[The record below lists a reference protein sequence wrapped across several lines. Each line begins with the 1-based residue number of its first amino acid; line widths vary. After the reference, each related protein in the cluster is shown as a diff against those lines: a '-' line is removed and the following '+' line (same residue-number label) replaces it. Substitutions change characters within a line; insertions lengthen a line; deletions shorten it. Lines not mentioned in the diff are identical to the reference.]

1 MNILI
6 PMTGFGTRFKNAGY
20 KEYKP
25 FVTVDEKNNRKVLDF
40 VIDSFDKSDNF
51 YFIVR
56 ESVLNDLNDF
66 LKNKNLKTKI
76 FTIKD
81 SEFIKNGPVGTIY
94 SVKDEISKIT
104 GDLIVSY
111 CDFGVKWNYSKFLN
125 TISELKKNSGDFG
138 IVPCYS
144 GNHPNLKNPK
154 NVYAAYKVKSNNEIH
169 TVFEKYNSK
178 NRLEE
183 LWSPGIYYFS
193 SVNLLLESSEKLL
206 NSKVSDECLN
216 GEFYCSLLYRYIKG
230 YAFNF
235 VDKFYQLGTPEDLE
249 CVKKCINFSLNTAK
263 SAISSKNRII
273 LAAGKGERFLKLNYK
288 VPKPF
293 LPVNDKPL
301 YSIIKNSINANQIV
315 CSKEHKRFW
324 NTTKDADLLNYVP
337 SNKIGAS
344 FSYYSS
350 LKDLKGETLIVPCD
364 LICNYPDFEEF
375 KSDYD
380 AIIFVTKPT
389 DYQIH
394 NLNSFSWCSD
404 SELSIKHRKSMD
416 QNVLIGSFW
425 VKDNQKLIEAIEK
438 QFEKD
443 DRVNGEFYLDSAFK
457 YLKYKTILVN
467 EYLSFGTP
475 DEYLDSIDYFYF

>member
-25 FVTVDEKNNRKVLDF
+25 FIPVTKDKRVLDF
-40 VIDSFDKSDNF
+40 VLDSFDKSDNF
-51 YFIVR
+51 YFIIR
-56 ESVLNDLNDF
+56 ESVLNDLNNF
-66 LKNKNLKTKI
+66 LENKNLKTKI

-94 SVKDEISKIT
+94 SVKDELSKIS

-111 CDFGVKWNYSKFLN
+111 CDFGVKWNYKKFLD
-125 TISELKKNSGDFG
+125 TVSELKKTNENFG
-138 IVPCYS
+138 VVPCYS

-154 NVYAAYKVKSNNEIH
+154 NVYAAYKVKTNNEIQA
-169 TVFEKYNSK
+169 VFEKYNS
-178 NRLEE
+178 NDRFNE

-193 SVNLLLESSEKLL
+193 SVKALLDCSEKLL
-206 NSKVSDECLN
+206 NSKVEDECLN

-230 YAFNF
+230 FAFNS

-249 CVKKCINFSLNTAK
+249 HVKKCLNFSLNNNCTA
-263 SAISSKNRII
+263 KNRII

-293 LPVNDKPL
+293 LPVNNKPL
-301 YSIIKNSINANQIV
+301 YSVINSSICANQIV
-315 CSKEHKRFW
+315 CSKEHRRFW
-324 NTTKDADLLNYVP
+324 ETTPDTDLLNYVP

-364 LICNYPDFEEF
+364 LLCNYPEIEEY
-375 KSDYD
+375 KSEYD

-475 DEYLDSIDYFYF
+475 DEYLDSLDYFYFEE

>member
-40 VIDSFDKSDNF
+40 VLDSFDKSDNF

-56 ESVLNDLNDF
+56 ESVLNDLKDF
-66 LKNKNLKTKI
+66 LSNKNLKTKI

-81 SEFIKNGPVGTIY
+81 SEFVKNGPVGTIY
-94 SVKDEISKIT
+94 AVKDEISSIK

-111 CDFGVKWNYSKFLN
+111 CDFGVKWDYKKFLN
-125 TISELKKNSGDFG
+125 TVSELKETNENFG
-138 IVPCYS
+138 VVPCYS

-154 NVYAAYKVKSNNEIH
+154 NVYAAYKVNSNNEIQA
-169 TVFEKYNSK
+169 VFEKYNSK

-193 SVNLLLESSEKLL
+193 SVDLLLESSEKLL

-216 GEFYCSLLYRYIKG
+216 GEFYCSLLYRYIDG
-230 YAFNF
+230 FAFNF

-249 CVKKCINFSLNTAK
+249 HVKKCLSFSLNNNCT
-263 SAISSKNRII
+263 SKNRII

-293 LPVNDKPL
+293 LPVDNKPL

-315 CSKEHKRFW
+315 CSKEHRRFW
-324 NTTKDADLLNYVP
+324 ETTPDTDLLNYVP

-350 LKDLKGETLIVPCD
+350 LKNLKGETLIVPCD
-364 LICNYPDFEEF
+364 LLCNYPDIEEY

-475 DEYLDSIDYFYF
+475 DEYLDSLDYFYF